1 MEHIKLLTQVVLEI
15 NKQEKIHLSKSQ
27 SVLSKLLYL
36 FINIHH
42 NKPHLVFVDDY
53 TTHKN
58 VDKMI

>member
-1 MEHIKLLTQVVLEI
+1 MLEI

-27 SVLSKLLYL
+27 PLLSKFLHLSTH
-36 FINIHH
+36 IH
-42 NKPHLVFVDDY
+42 NSKPHLVFVDDY